1 MRAAV
6 AWVRV
11 HVVGR
16 TVRPSWLAITCA
28 GAVWLLLAGPNL
40 PAQQPA
46 VTSQE
51 PSSSPEP
58 VVQTPE
64 QSPAVPEPG
73 AEATARE
80 TLAPEPAGGE
90 QEPAVDQKPQEK
102 AGKEK
107 ETFRSG
113 VNLVNLSVSVVDE
126 KGRYVTDLTENEILV
141 FEDGQP
147 QGTSF
152 FETGRLPMAMVML
165 LDTSASMT
173 YKLPQAQDAA
183 MDFVKRLRGEDA
195 AQIVGFQSK
204 SRVLQEFTNDPIE
217 LQIAIQYLNP
227 TGSTSLYN
235 AVYVALK
242 ELAKLQAHAPGEV
255 RRKAVVI
262 LSDGEDT
269 SSLIDFDDV
278 VDLAKRTETSVYSV
292 GMMNETPRL
301 WDKAKEAEYVLR
313 RLARETGGQVF
324 FAIKTDEVSK
334 AFNRI
339 ADELSNQYEL
349 GYVSNNSRFDG
360 SWRQVAV
367 RTTRPGLSTRARP
380 GYFAPIVT
388 DP

>member
-1 MRAAV
+1 
-6 AWVRV
+6 
-11 HVVGR
+11 VGSSPR
-16 TVRPSWLAITCA
+16 SSWLAIACA
-28 GAVWLLLAGPNL
+28 GAFWLLLTG
-40 PAQQPA
+40 
-46 VTSQE
+46 
-51 PSSSPEP
+51 
-58 VVQTPE
+58 
-64 QSPAVPEPG
+64 PAVP
-73 AEATARE
+73 A
-80 TLAPEPAGGE
+80 
-90 QEPAVDQKPQEK
+90 QEPAAPPPPDAPAQTTPEPQPVPDTPAAVGQVPQDK
-102 AGKEK
+102 AGKEKEK

-113 VNLVNLSVSVVDE
+113 VNLVSLSVSVVDE
-126 KGRYVTDLTENEILV
+126 KGRYITDLTEDEILV
-141 FEDGQP
+141 FENGVP
-147 QGTSF
+147 QGISF

-165 LDTSASMT
+165 IDTSASMT

-195 AQIVGFQSK
+195 AQVVGFQNK

-242 ELAKLQAHAPGEV
+242 ELAKLQATSPEEV

-292 GMMNETPRL
+292 GMMTEAPRL
-301 WDKAKEAEYVLR
+301 WDKAKEAEFVLR

-324 FAIKTDEVSK
+324 FASRTDDVAK

-349 GYVSNNSRFDG
+349 GYVPNNAQLDG

-367 RTTRPGLSTRARP
+367 RTTRQGLVTRARP
-380 GYFAPIVT
+380 GYFAPLAT
-388 DP
+388 DQ